1 MEQHKKSLEN
11 LDISGV
17 QNISKDIS
25 GAALGELSLKNLDKN
40 LQILKEVGVAEICK
54 ATKIASKNIHSIL
67 EKRYES
73 LSRVHARGFIQ
84 ILEREYKIDL
94 SAWMKEFDKVCVFKE
109 GVSEEKNQETD
120 PEETAKKPL
129 KVELDYSINQ
139 ANTSL
144 SKKSSKWKP
153 FVLVIGVIVIV
164 LAVVIIQNSSS
175 LKEEK
180 ERESAIKSGTKK
192 SSFDDA
198 NLAEENKPEPTPK
211 LEEKPKEQDKQ
222 EKPKEQ
228 DKQEKPKE
236 QDKQEKE
243 AIKEYPNTIYIIPK
257 RDIWVEVIDLNEKKN
272 SFQKVFKKSYSL
284 ETKNHRLLLRFGHG
298 HLSLKN
304 NHQEQ
309 NYNDSKTR
317 RFLYEPAKG
326 LTLINEAQYKELQQ

>member
-11 LDISGV
+11 LDLSGV

-25 GAALGELSLKNLDKN
+25 GAALEELSLKNLDKN
-40 LQILKEVGVAEICK
+40 LQILKEVGVTEICR

-84 ILEREYKIDL
+84 ILEREYKMDL

-109 GVSEEKNQETD
+109 GVSKEKNQETD

-153 FVLVIGVIVIV
+153 FVLVLGVVVIILV
-164 LAVVIIQNSSS
+164 VVIIQNSSS
-175 LKEEK
+175 LKEER
-180 ERESAIKSGTKK
+180 EQESAIKPDTKN
-192 SSFDDA
+192 SSF
-198 NLAEENKPEPTPK
+198 NEVSPTEEKKLEPTPK
-211 LEEKPKEQDKQ
+211 LEEKHKEQDKP
-222 EKPKEQ
+222 EKK
-228 DKQEKPKE
+228 
-236 QDKQEKE
+236 
-243 AIKEYPNTIYIIPK
+243 AIKENPNTIYIIPK
-257 RDIWVEVIDLNEKKN
+257 KDIWVEVVDLDEKKN
-272 SFQKVFKKSYSL
+272 SFQKVFKKNYPL

-309 NYNDSKTR
+309 DYNDSKTR
-317 RFLYEPAKG
+317 RFLYEPNKG

>member
-11 LDISGV
+11 LDLSGV

-25 GAALGELSLKNLDKN
+25 GAALEELSLKNLDKN
-40 LQILKEVGVAEICK
+40 LQILKEVGVVEICK

-222 EKPKEQ
+222 EK
-228 DKQEKPKE
+228 
-236 QDKQEKE
+236 E
-243 AIKEYPNTIYIIPK
+243 AIKEDPNTIYIIPK
-257 RDIWVEVIDLNEKKN
+257 RDIWVEVIDLDEKKN

>member
-1 MEQHKKSLEN
+1 MEQNKKSLEN
-11 LDISGV
+11 LDLSDV

-25 GAALGELSLKNLDKN
+25 GTALEELSLKNLDKN

-94 SAWMKEFDKVCVFKE
+94 SAWMKEFDKACTFKE
-109 GVSEEKNQETD
+109 GVSEEQNQETD
-120 PEETAKKPL
+120 PEEKTKNPL
-129 KVELDYSINQ
+129 KVEIDYSINQ

-153 FVLVIGVIVIV
+153 FILVLGVVVII

-175 LKEEK
+175 LKEE
-180 ERESAIKSGTKK
+180 RGQESAIKSGTKK
-192 SSFDDA
+192 NSFNKA
-198 NLAEENKPEPTPK
+198 NPTEENKPEPTPK

-222 EKPKEQ
+222 EK
-228 DKQEKPKE
+228 
-236 QDKQEKE
+236 E
-243 AIKEYPNTIYIIPK
+243 AIKEDPNTIYIIPK
-257 RDIWVEVIDLNEKKN
+257 KDVWVEVIDLDEKKN
-272 SFQKVFKKSYSL
+272 SFQKVFKKNYSL

-309 NYNDSKTR
+309 EYNDGKTK
-317 RFLYEPAKG
+317 RFLYEPNKG

>member
-1 MEQHKKSLEN
+1 MEQNKKSLEN
-11 LDISGV
+11 LDLSDV

-25 GAALGELSLKNLDKN
+25 GAALEELSLKNLDKN

-109 GVSEEKNQETD
+109 GVGEEKNQEKN

-153 FVLVIGVIVIV
+153 FVLVLGVVVIILV
-164 LAVVIIQNSSS
+164 VVIIQNSSS
-175 LKEEK
+175 LKEE
-180 ERESAIKSGTKK
+180 REQESTIKPDTKN
-192 SSFDDA
+192 SSF
-198 NLAEENKPEPTPK
+198 NEVSPTEEKKLEPTPK
-211 LEEKPKEQDKQ
+211 LEEKHKEHDKQ
-222 EKPKEQ
+222 G
-228 DKQEKPKE
+228 
-236 QDKQEKE
+236 KE
-243 AIKEYPNTIYIIPK
+243 AIKENPNTIYIIPK
-257 RDIWVEVIDLNEKKN
+257 KDIWVEVIDLDEKKN
-272 SFQKVFKKSYSL
+272 SFQKVFKKNYSL

-309 NYNDSKTR
+309 EYNDSKTR
-317 RFLYEPAKG
+317 RFLYEPNKG
-326 LTLINEAQYKELQQ
+326 LTLINEAQYKALQQ

>member
-1 MEQHKKSLEN
+1 MEQNKKSLEN
-11 LDISGV
+11 LDLSDV

-25 GAALGELSLKNLDKN
+25 GAALEELSLKNLDKN

-94 SAWMKEFDKVCVFKE
+94 SAWMKEFDKACTFKE
-109 GVSEEKNQETD
+109 GVSEEQNQETN
-120 PEETAKKPL
+120 PEEKTKNPL
-129 KVELDYSINQ
+129 KVEIDYSINQ

-153 FVLVIGVIVIV
+153 FVLVLGVVVII

-175 LKEEK
+175 LKEE
-180 ERESAIKSGTKK
+180 RGQESAIKSGTKK
-192 SSFDDA
+192 SSFNKA
-198 NLAEENKPEPTPK
+198 NPTEENKPEPTPK

-222 EKPKEQ
+222 EKEV
-228 DKQEKPKE
+228 
-236 QDKQEKE
+236 
-243 AIKEYPNTIYIIPK
+243 IKEYPNTIYIIPK
-257 RDIWVEVIDLNEKKN
+257 KDVWVEVIDLDEKKN
-272 SFQKVFKKSYSL
+272 SFQKVFKKNYSL

-309 NYNDSKTR
+309 EYNDGKTR
-317 RFLYEPAKG
+317 RFLYEPNKG

>member
-1 MEQHKKSLEN
+1 MEQNKKSLEN
-11 LDISGV
+11 LDLSDV

-25 GAALGELSLKNLDKN
+25 GAALEELSLKNLDKN

-54 ATKIASKNIHSIL
+54 ATRIASKNIHSIL

-94 SAWMKEFDKVCVFKE
+94 SAWVKEFDKVCVFKE
-109 GVSEEKNQETD
+109 GVGEEKNQETS

-144 SKKSSKWKP
+144 SKKTSKWKP
-153 FVLVIGVIVIV
+153 FVIVLGVIVIILV
-164 LAVVIIQNSSS
+164 VVIIQNSSS
-175 LKEEK
+175 LKEE
-180 ERESAIKSGTKK
+180 RGQESAIKSGTKNT
-192 SSFDDA
+192 FNEA
-198 NLAEENKPEPTPK
+198 NPTEENKPETTPK
-211 LEEKPKEQDKQ
+211 LEEKHKEQDKP
-222 EKPKEQ
+222 EKK
-228 DKQEKPKE
+228 
-236 QDKQEKE
+236 
-243 AIKEYPNTIYIIPK
+243 AIKENPNTIYIIPK
-257 RDIWVEVIDLNEKKN
+257 KDVWVEVVDLDEKKN
-272 SFQKVFKKSYSL
+272 SFQKVFKKNYPL

-309 NYNDSKTR
+309 DYNDSKTR
-317 RFLYEPAKG
+317 RFLYEPNKG
-326 LTLINEAQYKELQQ
+326 LTLINEAQYKEFQQ

>member
-1 MEQHKKSLEN
+1 MEQNKKSLEN
-11 LDISGV
+11 LDLSDV

-25 GAALGELSLKNLDKN
+25 STALEELSLKNLDKN

-54 ATKIASKNIHSIL
+54 ATKITSKNIHSIL

-94 SAWMKEFDKVCVFKE
+94 SAWMKEFDKVCAFKE
-109 GVSEEKNQETD
+109 GVSEEQNQETD
-120 PEETAKKPL
+120 PEEKTKNPL
-129 KVELDYSINQ
+129 KVEIDYSINQ

-153 FVLVIGVIVIV
+153 FVLVLGVVVII

-175 LKEEK
+175 LKEE
-180 ERESAIKSGTKK
+180 RGQESAIKSGTKK
-192 SSFDDA
+192 NSF
-198 NLAEENKPEPTPK
+198 NKVNPTEENKPEPTPK

-222 EKPKEQ
+222 EK
-228 DKQEKPKE
+228 
-236 QDKQEKE
+236 E
-243 AIKEYPNTIYIIPK
+243 AIKEDPNTIYIIPK
-257 RDIWVEVIDLNEKKN
+257 RDIWVEVIDLDEKKN
-272 SFQKVFKKSYSL
+272 SFQKVFKKNYSL

-309 NYNDSKTR
+309 EYNDGKTK
-317 RFLYEPAKG
+317 RFLYEPNKG

>member
-1 MEQHKKSLEN
+1 MEQNKKSLEN
-11 LDISGV
+11 LDLSDV

-25 GAALGELSLKNLDKN
+25 GAALEELSLKNLDKN
-40 LQILKEVGVAEICK
+40 LQILREIGVAEICK

-94 SAWMKEFDKVCVFKE
+94 SAWMKEFDKACTFKE
-109 GVSEEKNQETD
+109 GVSEEQNQETS
-120 PEETAKKPL
+120 PEETAKNPL
-129 KVELDYSINQ
+129 KVEIDYSINQ

-153 FVLVIGVIVIV
+153 FVVVLGVVVII
-164 LAVVIIQNSSS
+164 LAVVIVQNSSS
-175 LKEEK
+175 LKEER
-180 ERESAIKSGTKK
+180 EQESAIKSGTKK
-192 SSFDDA
+192 NSFNKA

-211 LEEKPKEQDKQ
+211 LEEKPT
-222 EKPKEQ
+222 
-228 DKQEKPKE
+228 E

-243 AIKEYPNTIYIIPK
+243 AIKEDPNTIYIIPK
-257 RDIWVEVIDLNEKKN
+257 KDIWVEVIDLDEKKN
-272 SFQKVFKKSYSL
+272 SFQKVFKKNYSL

-309 NYNDSKTR
+309 EYNDGKTK
-317 RFLYEPAKG
+317 RFLYEPNKG

>member
-1 MEQHKKSLEN
+1 MEQNKKSLEN
-11 LDISGV
+11 LDLSDV

-25 GAALGELSLKNLDKN
+25 GVALEELSLKNLDKN

-73 LSRVHARGFIQ
+73 LSKVHARGFIQ

-94 SAWMKEFDKVCVFKE
+94 SAWMKEFDKACAFKE
-109 GVSEEKNQETD
+109 GVSEEQNQETD
-120 PEETAKKPL
+120 PEEKTKNPL
-129 KVELDYSINQ
+129 KVEIDYSINQ

-153 FVLVIGVIVIV
+153 FVLVLGVVVIV
-164 LAVVIIQNSSS
+164 LVVVIIQNSSS
-175 LKEEK
+175 LKEER
-180 ERESAIKSGTKK
+180 EQESAIKSGTKK
-192 SSFDDA
+192 NSFNKA
-198 NLAEENKPEPTPK
+198 NPTEEDKPELTPK
-211 LEEKPKEQDKQ
+211 LEEKPTEQDKQ
-222 EKPKEQ
+222 G
-228 DKQEKPKE
+228 
-236 QDKQEKE
+236 KE
-243 AIKEYPNTIYIIPK
+243 AIKEDPNTIYIIPK
-257 RDIWVEVIDLNEKKN
+257 KDIWVEVIDLDEKKN
-272 SFQKVFKKSYSL
+272 SFQKVFKKNYSL

-309 NYNDSKTR
+309 DYNDGKTK
-317 RFLYEPAKG
+317 RFLYEPNKG

>member
-1 MEQHKKSLEN
+1 MEQNKKSLEN
-11 LDISGV
+11 LDLSDV

-25 GAALGELSLKNLDKN
+25 GAALEELSLKNLDKN

-94 SAWMKEFDKVCVFKE
+94 SAWMKEFDKACTFKE
-109 GVSEEKNQETD
+109 GVSEEQNQETD
-120 PEETAKKPL
+120 PEEKTKNPL
-129 KVELDYSINQ
+129 KVEIDYSINQ

-153 FVLVIGVIVIV
+153 FVLVLGVVVII

-175 LKEEK
+175 LKEE
-180 ERESAIKSGTKK
+180 RGQESAIKSGTKK
-192 SSFDDA
+192 SSFNKA
-198 NLAEENKPEPTPK
+198 NPTEENKPEPTPK

-222 EKPKEQ
+222 EKEV
-228 DKQEKPKE
+228 
-236 QDKQEKE
+236 
-243 AIKEYPNTIYIIPK
+243 IKEDPNTIYIIPK
-257 RDIWVEVIDLNEKKN
+257 KDVWVEVVDLDEKKN
-272 SFQKVFKKSYSL
+272 SFQKVFKKNYSL

-309 NYNDSKTR
+309 EYNDGKTK
-317 RFLYEPAKG
+317 RFLYEPNKG

>member
-11 LDISGV
+11 LDLSGV

-25 GAALGELSLKNLDKN
+25 GAALEELSLKNLDKN
-40 LQILKEVGVAEICK
+40 LQILKEVGVTEICK

-153 FVLVIGVIVIV
+153 FVLVLGVIVIV

-211 LEEKPKEQDKQ
+211 LEEKQTEQDKQ
-222 EKPKEQ
+222 
-228 DKQEKPKE
+228 KQ
-236 QDKQEKE
+236 E
-243 AIKEYPNTIYIIPK
+243 AIKENPNTIYIIPK
-257 RDIWVEVIDLNEKKN
+257 KDIWVEVVDLDEKKN

-309 NYNDSKTR
+309 NYNDNKTR

>member
-11 LDISGV
+11 LDLSDV

-25 GAALGELSLKNLDKN
+25 GAALEELSLKNLDKN
-40 LQILKEVGVAEICK
+40 LQILKEVGVTEICK

-192 SSFDDA
+192 SSFNDA

-222 EKPKEQ
+222 EK
-228 DKQEKPKE
+228 
-236 QDKQEKE
+236 E
-243 AIKEYPNTIYIIPK
+243 AIKENPNTIYIIPK
-257 RDIWVEVIDLNEKKN
+257 RDVWVEVIDLDEKKN
-272 SFQKVFKKSYSL
+272 SFQKVFKKNYPL

-317 RFLYEPAKG
+317 RFLYEPNKG

>member
-11 LDISGV
+11 LDLSGV

-25 GAALGELSLKNLDKN
+25 GAALEELSLKNLDKN

-73 LSRVHARGFIQ
+73 LSRVRARGFIQ
-84 ILEREYKIDL
+84 ILEREYKMDL

-153 FVLVIGVIVIV
+153 FVLVLGVIAII

-192 SSFDDA
+192 SSFNDA
-198 NLAEENKPEPTPK
+198 NLAEENKPETTPK
-211 LEEKPKEQDKQ
+211 LEEKQTEQDKQ
-222 EKPKEQ
+222 
-228 DKQEKPKE
+228 KQ
-236 QDKQEKE
+236 E
-243 AIKEYPNTIYIIPK
+243 AIKENPNTIYIIPK
-257 RDIWVEVIDLNEKKN
+257 KDIWVEVVDLDEKKN
-272 SFQKVFKKSYSL
+272 SFQKVFKKNYPL

-298 HLSLKN
+298 HLSLKS
-304 NHQEQ
+304 NHQKQ
-309 NYNDSKTR
+309 DYNDSKTR

>member
-1 MEQHKKSLEN
+1 MEQNKKSLEN
-11 LDISGV
+11 LDLSDV

-25 GAALGELSLKNLDKN
+25 GATLEELSLKNLDKN

-94 SAWMKEFDKVCVFKE
+94 SAWMKEFDKACTFKE
-109 GVSEEKNQETD
+109 GVSEEQNQETD
-120 PEETAKKPL
+120 PEEKTKNPL
-129 KVELDYSINQ
+129 KVEIDYSINQ
-139 ANTSL
+139 ANIKL
-144 SKKSSKWKP
+144 SKGLSKWKP
-153 FVLVIGVIVIV
+153 FVLVLGVVVIV

-175 LKEEK
+175 LKEE
-180 ERESAIKSGTKK
+180 RGQESAIKSGTKK
-192 SSFDDA
+192 SFFNKA
-198 NLAEENKPEPTPK
+198 NPIEENKPEPTPK

-222 EKPKEQ
+222 EK
-228 DKQEKPKE
+228 
-236 QDKQEKE
+236 E
-243 AIKEYPNTIYIIPK
+243 AIKEDPNTIYIIPK
-257 RDIWVEVIDLNEKKN
+257 KDIWVEVIDLDEKKN
-272 SFQKVFKKSYSL
+272 SFQKVFKKNYSL

-309 NYNDSKTR
+309 DYNDSKTR
-317 RFLYEPAKG
+317 RFLYEPNKG
-326 LTLINEAQYKELQQ
+326 LTLINEAQYKELQR

>member
-1 MEQHKKSLEN
+1 MEQNKKSLEN
-11 LDISGV
+11 LDLSDV

-25 GAALGELSLKNLDKN
+25 GAALEELSLKNLDKN
-40 LQILKEVGVAEICK
+40 LQILKEVGVAEIYK

-73 LSRVHARGFIQ
+73 LSKVHARGFIQ

-94 SAWMKEFDKVCVFKE
+94 SAWMKEFDKAYTFKE
-109 GVSEEKNQETD
+109 GVSEEQNQETD
-120 PEETAKKPL
+120 PEEKTKNPL
-129 KVELDYSINQ
+129 KVEIDYSINQ

-153 FVLVIGVIVIV
+153 FVLVLGVVVII

-175 LKEEK
+175 LKEE
-180 ERESAIKSGTKK
+180 RGQESAIKSGTKK
-192 SSFDDA
+192 SFFNKA
-198 NLAEENKPEPTPK
+198 NPTEENKPEPTPK

-222 EKPKEQ
+222 EK
-228 DKQEKPKE
+228 
-236 QDKQEKE
+236 E
-243 AIKEYPNTIYIIPK
+243 AIKEDPNTIYIIPK
-257 RDIWVEVIDLNEKKN
+257 KDIWVEVIDLDEKKN
-272 SFQKVFKKSYSL
+272 SFQKVFKKNYSL

-309 NYNDSKTR
+309 EYNDSKTR
-317 RFLYEPAKG
+317 RFLYEPNKG
-326 LTLINEAQYKELQQ
+326 LTLINEAQYKELQR

>member
-11 LDISGV
+11 LDLSDV

-25 GAALGELSLKNLDKN
+25 GASLEELSLKNLDKN

-84 ILEREYKIDL
+84 ILEHEYKMDL

-153 FVLVIGVIVIV
+153 FVLVLGVIFIV

-175 LKEEK
+175 LKEER
-180 ERESAIKSGTKK
+180 ERESTIKSGTKK

-222 EKPKEQ
+222 EK
-228 DKQEKPKE
+228 
-236 QDKQEKE
+236 E
-243 AIKEYPNTIYIIPK
+243 AIKEDPNTIYIIPK
-257 RDIWVEVIDLNEKKN
+257 RDIWVEVIDLDEKKN

-309 NYNDSKTR
+309 NYNDSKIR

>member
-1 MEQHKKSLEN
+1 MEQNKKSLEN
-11 LDISGV
+11 LDLSDV

-25 GAALGELSLKNLDKN
+25 GAALEELSLKNLDKN

-94 SAWMKEFDKVCVFKE
+94 SAWMKEFDKACAFKE
-109 GVSEEKNQETD
+109 GVSEEQNQETD
-120 PEETAKKPL
+120 PEEKTKNPL
-129 KVELDYSINQ
+129 KVEIDYSINQ

-153 FVLVIGVIVIV
+153 FVLVLGVVVII

-175 LKEEK
+175 LKEER
-180 ERESAIKSGTKK
+180 EQESAIKSGTKK
-192 SSFDDA
+192 NSF
-198 NLAEENKPEPTPK
+198 NKVNPTEENKPEPTPK
-211 LEEKPKEQDKQ
+211 PEAKHKEQDKQ
-222 EKPKEQ
+222 G
-228 DKQEKPKE
+228 
-236 QDKQEKE
+236 KE
-243 AIKEYPNTIYIIPK
+243 AIKEDPNTIYIIPK
-257 RDIWVEVIDLNEKKN
+257 KDIWVEVVDLDEKKN
-272 SFQKVFKKSYSL
+272 SFQKVFKKNYSL

-309 NYNDSKTR
+309 EYNDDKTK
-317 RFLYEPAKG
+317 RFLYEPNKG

>member
-1 MEQHKKSLEN
+1 MEQDKKSLEN
-11 LDISGV
+11 LDISDV

-25 GAALGELSLKNLDKN
+25 GAALEELSLKNLDKN

-120 PEETAKKPL
+120 SEETAKKPL

-144 SKKSSKWKP
+144 SKKTSKWKP
-153 FVLVIGVIVIV
+153 FVLVLGVIVIV
-164 LAVVIIQNSSS
+164 LAIVIVQNSSS
-175 LKEEK
+175 LKEE
-180 ERESAIKSGTKK
+180 RGQESAIKSGTKK
-192 SSFDDA
+192 SSS
-198 NLAEENKPEPTPK
+198 NKTNPTEENKLEPTPK
-211 LEEKPKEQDKQ
+211 LEEKS
-222 EKPKEQ
+222 
-228 DKQEKPKE
+228 KE

-243 AIKEYPNTIYIIPK
+243 AIKEDPNTIYIIPK
-257 RDIWVEVIDLNEKKN
+257 KDIWVEVIDLDEKKN
-272 SFQKVFKKSYSL
+272 SFQKVFKKKYSL

-298 HLSLKN
+298 HLSLKS
-304 NHQEQ
+304 NHQKQ
-309 NYNDSKTR
+309 DYNDSKTR
-317 RFLYEPAKG
+317 RFLYEPNKG
-326 LTLINEAQYKELQQ
+326 LTLINEAQYKEFQQ

>member
-25 GAALGELSLKNLDKN
+25 GAALEELSLKNLDKN

-180 ERESAIKSGTKK
+180 ERESAIKSGTKNT
-192 SSFDDA
+192 FNEA
-198 NLAEENKPEPTPK
+198 NPTEENKPETTPK
-211 LEEKPKEQDKQ
+211 LEEKQTEQDKQ
-222 EKPKEQ
+222 
-228 DKQEKPKE
+228 KQ
-236 QDKQEKE
+236 E
-243 AIKEYPNTIYIIPK
+243 AIKENPNTIYIIPK
-257 RDIWVEVIDLNEKKN
+257 RDIWVEVIDLDEKKN

-298 HLSLKN
+298 HLSLKS

-317 RFLYEPAKG
+317 RFLYEPTKG

>member
-1 MEQHKKSLEN
+1 MEQNKKSLEN
-11 LDISGV
+11 LDLSDV

-25 GAALGELSLKNLDKN
+25 GAALEELSLKNLDKN

-94 SAWMKEFDKVCVFKE
+94 SAWMKEFDKACAFKE
-109 GVSEEKNQETD
+109 GVSEEQNQETD
-120 PEETAKKPL
+120 PEEKTKNPL
-129 KVELDYSINQ
+129 KVEIDYSINQ

-153 FVLVIGVIVIV
+153 FVVVLGVVVII

-175 LKEEK
+175 LKEE
-180 ERESAIKSGTKK
+180 RGQESAIKSGTKK
-192 SSFDDA
+192 NSF
-198 NLAEENKPEPTPK
+198 NKVNPTEENKPEPTPK

-222 EKPKEQ
+222 EK
-228 DKQEKPKE
+228 
-236 QDKQEKE
+236 E
-243 AIKEYPNTIYIIPK
+243 AIKEDPNTIYIIPK
-257 RDIWVEVIDLNEKKN
+257 KDIWVEVIDLDEKKN
-272 SFQKVFKKSYSL
+272 SFQKVFKKNYSL

-309 NYNDSKTR
+309 EYNDGKTK
-317 RFLYEPAKG
+317 RFLYEPNKG

>member
-1 MEQHKKSLEN
+1 MEQNKKSLEN
-11 LDISGV
+11 LDLSDV

-25 GAALGELSLKNLDKN
+25 GAALEELSLKNLDKN

-109 GVSEEKNQETD
+109 GVGEEKNQETN

-144 SKKSSKWKP
+144 SKKTSKWKP
-153 FVLVIGVIVIV
+153 FVIVLGVIVIV
-164 LAVVIIQNSSS
+164 LVVVIIQNSSS
-175 LKEEK
+175 LKEER
-180 ERESAIKSGTKK
+180 EQESAIKSGTKK
-192 SSFDDA
+192 NSFNEA
-198 NLAEENKPEPTPK
+198 NPTEENKPEPTPK
-211 LEEKPKEQDKQ
+211 PEEKPKEH
-222 EKPKEQ
+222 
-228 DKQEKPKE
+228 
-236 QDKQEKE
+236 DKQEKE
-243 AIKEYPNTIYIIPK
+243 AIKEDPNTIYIIPK
-257 RDIWVEVIDLNEKKN
+257 KDIWVEVIDLDEKKN
-272 SFQKVFKKSYSL
+272 SFQKVFKKNYPL

-309 NYNDSKTR
+309 DYNDSKTR
-317 RFLYEPAKG
+317 RFLYEPNKG

>member
-1 MEQHKKSLEN
+1 MEQNKKSLEN
-11 LDISGV
+11 LDLSDV

-25 GAALGELSLKNLDKN
+25 GAALEELSLKNLDKN

-94 SAWMKEFDKVCVFKE
+94 SAWVKEFDKVCVFKE
-109 GVSEEKNQETD
+109 GVGEEKNQETSH
-120 PEETAKKPL
+120 EETAKKPL

-153 FVLVIGVIVIV
+153 FVIVLGVIVIILV
-164 LAVVIIQNSSS
+164 VVIIQNSSS
-175 LKEEK
+175 LKEE
-180 ERESAIKSGTKK
+180 RGQESAIKSGTKNT
-192 SSFDDA
+192 FNEA
-198 NLAEENKPEPTPK
+198 NPTEENKPETTPK
-211 LEEKPKEQDKQ
+211 LEEKPKEQDKP
-222 EKPKEQ
+222 EKK
-228 DKQEKPKE
+228 
-236 QDKQEKE
+236 
-243 AIKEYPNTIYIIPK
+243 AIKENPNTIYIIPK
-257 RDIWVEVIDLNEKKN
+257 RDIWVEVVDLDEKKN
-272 SFQKVFKKSYSL
+272 SFQKVFKKNYSL

-298 HLSLKN
+298 HLSLKS

-309 NYNDSKTR
+309 DYNDSKTR
-317 RFLYEPAKG
+317 RFLYEPNKG

>member
-1 MEQHKKSLEN
+1 MEQNKKSLEN
-11 LDISGV
+11 LDLSDV
-17 QNISKDIS
+17 QNVSKDIS
-25 GAALGELSLKNLDKN
+25 GAALEELSLKNLDKN
-40 LQILKEVGVAEICK
+40 LQILKEVGAAEICK

-84 ILEREYKIDL
+84 ILERECKIDL

-109 GVSEEKNQETD
+109 GVGEEKNQETN

-153 FVLVIGVIVIV
+153 FVVVLGVVVII

-175 LKEEK
+175 LKEE
-180 ERESAIKSGTKK
+180 RGQESAIKSGTKK
-192 SSFDDA
+192 NSF
-198 NLAEENKPEPTPK
+198 NKVNPTEENKLEPTPK

-222 EKPKEQ
+222 G
-228 DKQEKPKE
+228 
-236 QDKQEKE
+236 KE
-243 AIKEYPNTIYIIPK
+243 AIKENPNTIYIIPK
-257 RDIWVEVIDLNEKKN
+257 RDIWVEVIDLDEKKN
-272 SFQKVFKKSYSL
+272 SFQKVFKKSYPL
-284 ETKNHRLLLRFGHG
+284 EAKNHRLLLRFGHG
-298 HLSLKN
+298 HLILKN

-309 NYNDSKTR
+309 DYNDSKTR
-317 RFLYEPAKG
+317 RFLYEPNKG
-326 LTLINEAQYKELQQ
+326 LTLINDT

>member
-11 LDISGV
+11 LDLSDV

-25 GAALGELSLKNLDKN
+25 GAALEELSLKNLDKN

-109 GVSEEKNQETD
+109 SVGEEKNQETN

-144 SKKSSKWKP
+144 SKKTSKWKP
-153 FVLVIGVIVIV
+153 FVLVLGVIVIV
-164 LAVVIIQNSSS
+164 LVVVIIQNSSS
-175 LKEEK
+175 LKEE
-180 ERESAIKSGTKK
+180 RGQESAIKSGTKNT
-192 SSFDDA
+192 FNEA
-198 NLAEENKPEPTPK
+198 NPTEENKPETTPK
-211 LEEKPKEQDKQ
+211 LEEKHKEQGQKQ
-222 EKPKEQ
+222 
-228 DKQEKPKE
+228 
-236 QDKQEKE
+236 E
-243 AIKEYPNTIYIIPK
+243 AIKENPNTIYIIPK
-257 RDIWVEVIDLNEKKN
+257 RDIWVEVVDLDEKKN
-272 SFQKVFKKSYSL
+272 SFQKVFKKNYPL

-298 HLSLKN
+298 HLSLKS

-309 NYNDSKTR
+309 DYNDSKTR

>member
-1 MEQHKKSLEN
+1 MEQNKKSLEN
-11 LDISGV
+11 LDLSDV

-25 GAALGELSLKNLDKN
+25 GAALEELSLKNLDKN

-67 EKRYES
+67 EKHYES

-94 SAWMKEFDKVCVFKE
+94 SAWMKEFDKACTFKE
-109 GVSEEKNQETD
+109 GVGEEQNQETD
-120 PEETAKKPL
+120 PEEKTKNPL
-129 KVELDYSINQ
+129 KVEIDYSINQ

-153 FVLVIGVIVIV
+153 FVLVLGVIVII

-175 LKEEK
+175 LKEE
-180 ERESAIKSGTKK
+180 RGQESAIKSGTKK
-192 SSFDDA
+192 NSF
-198 NLAEENKPEPTPK
+198 NKVNPTEENKPEPTPK
-211 LEEKPKEQDKQ
+211 PE
-222 EKPKEQ
+222 
-228 DKQEKPKE
+228 EKPKE

-243 AIKEYPNTIYIIPK
+243 AIKEDPNTIYIIPK
-257 RDIWVEVIDLNEKKN
+257 KDIWVEVVDLDEKKN
-272 SFQKVFKKSYSL
+272 SFQKVFKKNYSL

-309 NYNDSKTR
+309 EYNDGKTK
-317 RFLYEPAKG
+317 RFLYEPNKG

>member
-1 MEQHKKSLEN
+1 MEQNKKSLEN
-11 LDISGV
+11 LDLSDV

-25 GAALGELSLKNLDKN
+25 GAALEELSLKNLDKN

-94 SAWMKEFDKVCVFKE
+94 SAWVKEFDKACAFKE
-109 GVSEEKNQETD
+109 GVSEEQNQETD
-120 PEETAKKPL
+120 PEEKTKNPL
-129 KVELDYSINQ
+129 KVEIDYSINQ

-144 SKKSSKWKP
+144 SKKSSKWKS
-153 FVLVIGVIVIV
+153 FVVVLGVVVII

-175 LKEEK
+175 LKEE
-180 ERESAIKSGTKK
+180 RGQESAIKSGTKK
-192 SSFDDA
+192 NSF
-198 NLAEENKPEPTPK
+198 NKVNPTEENKPEPTPK

-222 EKPKEQ
+222 EK
-228 DKQEKPKE
+228 
-236 QDKQEKE
+236 E
-243 AIKEYPNTIYIIPK
+243 AIKEDPNTIYIIPK
-257 RDIWVEVIDLNEKKN
+257 RDIWVEVIDLDEKKN
-272 SFQKVFKKSYSL
+272 SFQKVFKKNYSL

-309 NYNDSKTR
+309 DYNDSKTR
-317 RFLYEPAKG
+317 RFLYEPNKG

>member
-1 MEQHKKSLEN
+1 MEQNKKSLEN
-11 LDISGV
+11 LDLSDV
-17 QNISKDIS
+17 QHISKDIS
-25 GAALGELSLKNLDKN
+25 GAALEELSLKNLDKN

-94 SAWMKEFDKVCVFKE
+94 SAWMKEFDKACTFKE
-109 GVSEEKNQETD
+109 GVSEEQNQETD
-120 PEETAKKPL
+120 PEEKTKNPL
-129 KVELDYSINQ
+129 KVEIDYSINQ

-153 FVLVIGVIVIV
+153 FILVLGVVVII

-175 LKEEK
+175 LKEE
-180 ERESAIKSGTKK
+180 RGQESAIKSGTKK
-192 SSFDDA
+192 SSFNKA
-198 NLAEENKPEPTPK
+198 NPTEENKPEPTPK

-222 EKPKEQ
+222 EK
-228 DKQEKPKE
+228 
-236 QDKQEKE
+236 E
-243 AIKEYPNTIYIIPK
+243 AIKEDPNTIYIIPK
-257 RDIWVEVIDLNEKKN
+257 KDIWVEVIDLDEKKN
-272 SFQKVFKKSYSL
+272 SFQKVFKKNYSL

-309 NYNDSKTR
+309 EYNDGKTK
-317 RFLYEPAKG
+317 RFLYEPNKG

>member
-1 MEQHKKSLEN
+1 MEQNKKSLEN
-11 LDISGV
+11 LDLSDV

-25 GAALGELSLKNLDKN
+25 GAALEELSLKNLDKN
-40 LQILKEVGVAEICK
+40 LQILKEVGVTEICK

-67 EKRYES
+67 EKRYEA

-84 ILEREYKIDL
+84 ILEREYKMDL
-94 SAWMKEFDKVCVFKE
+94 SAWMKEFNKVRVFKE
-109 GVSEEKNQETD
+109 GVGEEKNQETNL
-120 PEETAKKPL
+120 EETAKKPL

-153 FVLVIGVIVIV
+153 FVLVLGVVVII

-175 LKEEK
+175 LKEE
-180 ERESAIKSGTKK
+180 RGQESAIKSGTKK
-192 SSFDDA
+192 SFFNKA
-198 NLAEENKPEPTPK
+198 NPTEENKPEPTH
-211 LEEKPKEQDKQ
+211 KPE
-222 EKPKEQ
+222 
-228 DKQEKPKE
+228 EKPKE

-243 AIKEYPNTIYIIPK
+243 AIKEDPNTIYIIPK
-257 RDIWVEVIDLNEKKN
+257 KDIWVEVIDLDEKKN
-272 SFQKVFKKSYSL
+272 SFQKVFKKNYSL

-298 HLSLKN
+298 HLSLKS

-309 NYNDSKTR
+309 DYNDSKTR
-317 RFLYEPAKG
+317 RFLYEPNKG

>member
-1 MEQHKKSLEN
+1 MEQNKKSLEN
-11 LDISGV
+11 LDLSDV

-25 GAALGELSLKNLDKN
+25 SVALEELSLKNLDKN

-94 SAWMKEFDKVCVFKE
+94 SAWMKEFDKACAFKE
-109 GVSEEKNQETD
+109 GVSEEQNQETD
-120 PEETAKKPL
+120 PEEKTKNPL
-129 KVELDYSINQ
+129 KVEIDYSINQ

-153 FVLVIGVIVIV
+153 FVLVLGVVVIV

-175 LKEEK
+175 LKEE
-180 ERESAIKSGTKK
+180 REQESDIKSGTKK
-192 SSFDDA
+192 SSFNEA
-198 NLAEENKPEPTPK
+198 NPTEENKLEPTPK
-211 LEEKPKEQDKQ
+211 PKEKQ
-222 EKPKEQ
+222 EKQTEH
-228 DKQEKPKE
+228 
-236 QDKQEKE
+236 DKQEKE
-243 AIKEYPNTIYIIPK
+243 AIKEDPNTIYIIPK
-257 RDIWVEVIDLNEKKN
+257 RDIWVEVVDLDEKKN
-272 SFQKVFKKSYSL
+272 SFQKVFKKNYSL

-298 HLSLKN
+298 HLNLKN

-309 NYNDSKTR
+309 EYNDGKTK
-317 RFLYEPAKG
+317 RFLYEPNKG

>member
-1 MEQHKKSLEN
+1 MEQNKKSLEN
-11 LDISGV
+11 LDLSDV

-25 GAALGELSLKNLDKN
+25 GAALEELSLKNLDKN
-40 LQILKEVGVAEICK
+40 LQILREIGVVEICK

-73 LSRVHARGFIQ
+73 LSKVHARGFIQ

-109 GVSEEKNQETD
+109 GVGEEKNQETSH
-120 PEETAKKPL
+120 EETAKKPL

-153 FVLVIGVIVIV
+153 FVIV
-164 LAVVIIQNSSS
+164 LGVVVIILVVVIIQNSSS
-175 LKEEK
+175 LKEER
-180 ERESAIKSGTKK
+180 EQESAIKSGTKK
-192 SSFDDA
+192 NSFNEA
-198 NLAEENKPEPTPK
+198 NPTEENKPEPTPK
-211 LEEKPKEQDKQ
+211 LEK
-222 EKPKEQ
+222 
-228 DKQEKPKE
+228 KPKE

-243 AIKEYPNTIYIIPK
+243 AIKENPNTIYIIPK
-257 RDIWVEVIDLNEKKN
+257 KDIWVEVIDLDEKKN
-272 SFQKVFKKSYSL
+272 SFQKVFKKNYSL

-298 HLSLKN
+298 HLSLKS

-309 NYNDSKTR
+309 DYNDSKTR
-317 RFLYEPAKG
+317 RFLYEPNKG

>member
-1 MEQHKKSLEN
+1 MEQDKKSLEN
-11 LDISGV
+11 LVLSDV

-25 GAALGELSLKNLDKN
+25 GAALEELSLKNLDKN

-54 ATKIASKNIHSIL
+54 ATRIASKNIHSIL

-109 GVSEEKNQETD
+109 GVGEEQSREIS
-120 PEETAKKPL
+120 PEETAKNPL

-144 SKKSSKWKP
+144 SKKTSKWKP
-153 FVLVIGVIVIV
+153 FVLVLGAIVIV
-164 LAVVIIQNSSS
+164 LAVIIIQNSSS

-180 ERESAIKSGTKK
+180 ERESAIKSGTKNT
-192 SSFDDA
+192 FNEA
-198 NLAEENKPEPTPK
+198 NPTEENKPEPTPK
-211 LEEKPKEQDKQ
+211 PEEKQ
-222 EKPKEQ
+222 EKL
-228 DKQEKPKE
+228 KE

-243 AIKEYPNTIYIIPK
+243 AIKENPNTIYIIPK
-257 RDIWVEVIDLNEKKN
+257 KDIWVEVVDLDEKKN
-272 SFQKVFKKSYSL
+272 SFQKVFKKNYPL

-298 HLSLKN
+298 HLSLKS
-304 NHQEQ
+304 NHQKQ
-309 NYNDSKTR
+309 DYNDSKTR
-317 RFLYEPAKG
+317 RFLYEPNKG

>member
-11 LDISGV
+11 LDLSGV

-25 GAALGELSLKNLDKN
+25 GAALEELSLKNLDKN

-109 GVSEEKNQETD
+109 GVSEEKNQETN

-153 FVLVIGVIVIV
+153 FVLVIGVVVIV

-175 LKEEK
+175 LKEE
-180 ERESAIKSGTKK
+180 RGQESAIKSGTKK

-222 EKPKEQ
+222 
-228 DKQEKPKE
+228 KQ
-236 QDKQEKE
+236 E
-243 AIKEYPNTIYIIPK
+243 AIKENPNTIYIIPK
-257 RDIWVEVIDLNEKKN
+257 KDIWVEVVDLDEKKN
-272 SFQKVFKKSYSL
+272 SFQKVFKKNYPL

-298 HLSLKN
+298 HLSLKS
-304 NHQEQ
+304 NHQKQ
-309 NYNDSKTR
+309 DYNDSKTR

-326 LTLINEAQYKELQQ
+326 LTLINEVQYKELQQ

>member
-1 MEQHKKSLEN
+1 MEQNKKSLEN
-11 LDISGV
+11 LDLSDV

-25 GAALGELSLKNLDKN
+25 GAALEELSLKNLDKN

-54 ATKIASKNIHSIL
+54 ATKIVSKNIHSIL

-109 GVSEEKNQETD
+109 GVGEEKNQETS

-153 FVLVIGVIVIV
+153 FVIVLGVIVII

-175 LKEEK
+175 LKEER
-180 ERESAIKSGTKK
+180 EQESAIKSGAKK
-192 SSFDDA
+192 NSFNEA
-198 NLAEENKPEPTPK
+198 NPTEENKPEPTPK
-211 LEEKPKEQDKQ
+211 LEEKPKEHDKQ
-222 EKPKEQ
+222 G
-228 DKQEKPKE
+228 
-236 QDKQEKE
+236 KE
-243 AIKEYPNTIYIIPK
+243 AIKENPNIIYIIPK
-257 RDIWVEVIDLNEKKN
+257 KDLWVEVIDLDEKKN
-272 SFQKVFKKSYSL
+272 SFQKVFKKNYSL

-309 NYNDSKTR
+309 EYNDSKTR
-317 RFLYEPAKG
+317 RFLYEPNKG

>member
-11 LDISGV
+11 LDLSGV

-25 GAALGELSLKNLDKN
+25 GAALEELSLKNLDKN
-40 LQILKEVGVAEICK
+40 LQILKEVGVTEICR

-84 ILEREYKIDL
+84 ILEREYKMDL

-109 GVSEEKNQETD
+109 GVSKEKNQETD

-153 FVLVIGVIVIV
+153 FVLVLGVIVIILV
-164 LAVVIIQNSSS
+164 VVIIQNSSS
-175 LKEEK
+175 LKEE
-180 ERESAIKSGTKK
+180 RGQESAIKPDTKN
-192 SSFDDA
+192 SSF
-198 NLAEENKPEPTPK
+198 NEVSPTEEKKLEPTPK
-211 LEEKPKEQDKQ
+211 LEEKH
-222 EKPKEQ
+222 
-228 DKQEKPKE
+228 KE

-243 AIKEYPNTIYIIPK
+243 AIKEDPNTIYIIPK
-257 RDIWVEVIDLNEKKN
+257 KDIWVEVIDLDEKKN
-272 SFQKVFKKSYSL
+272 SFQKVFKKSYPL
-284 ETKNHRLLLRFGHG
+284 EAKNHRLLLRFGHG
-298 HLSLKN
+298 HLILKN

-309 NYNDSKTR
+309 DYNDSKTR
-317 RFLYEPAKG
+317 RFLYEPNKG

>member
-25 GAALGELSLKNLDKN
+25 GAALEELSLKNLDKN
-40 LQILKEVGVAEICK
+40 LQILKEVGVTEICK

-153 FVLVIGVIVIV
+153 FVLVVGVIVIV

-211 LEEKPKEQDKQ
+211 PE
-222 EKPKEQ
+222 
-228 DKQEKPKE
+228 EKPKE

-257 RDIWVEVIDLNEKKN
+257 RDIWVEVIDLDEKKN

-298 HLSLKN
+298 HLSLKS

>member
-1 MEQHKKSLEN
+1 MEQNKKSLEN
-11 LDISGV
+11 LDLSDV

-25 GAALGELSLKNLDKN
+25 GAALEELSLKNLDKN
-40 LQILKEVGVAEICK
+40 LQILREIGVAEICK
-54 ATKIASKNIHSIL
+54 ATKIASKNIHFIL

-94 SAWMKEFDKVCVFKE
+94 SAWMKEFDKACTFKE
-109 GVSEEKNQETD
+109 GVSEEQNQETD
-120 PEETAKKPL
+120 PEEKTKNPL
-129 KVELDYSINQ
+129 KVEIDYSINQ

-153 FVLVIGVIVIV
+153 FVLVLGVIVIV

-175 LKEEK
+175 LKEE
-180 ERESAIKSGTKK
+180 RGQESAIKSGTKK
-192 SSFDDA
+192 SSFNEA
-198 NLAEENKPEPTPK
+198 NPTEENKLEPTPK

-222 EKPKEQ
+222 EK
-228 DKQEKPKE
+228 
-236 QDKQEKE
+236 E
-243 AIKEYPNTIYIIPK
+243 AIKENPNTIYIIPK
-257 RDIWVEVIDLNEKKN
+257 KDIWVEVIDLDEKKN
-272 SFQKVFKKSYSL
+272 SFQKVFKKNYSL

-309 NYNDSKTR
+309 EYNDSKTR
-317 RFLYEPAKG
+317 RFLYEPNKG
-326 LTLINEAQYKELQQ
+326 LTLINEAQYKELQR